1 MKEKNNKQNK
11 VSTPK
16 QKPSTPKNKKTNS
29 PGVSKKEE
37 KAFLERNQIED
48 NIVNETPVVYDTPQ
62 CPFPT
67 NKVLETKSPELSLW
81 DRFLKFIHTLIS

>member
-16 QKPSTPKNKKTNS
+16 QKPSTPRNKKTNS

-48 NIVNETPVVYDTPQ
+48 NIVNETPIVYETPQ
-62 CPFPT
+62 CTFPT
-67 NKVLETKSPELSLW
+67 AGILEKKAPKLSLW
-81 DRFLKFIHTLIS
+81 ERFVDFIINL